1 MIPEIDIWRV
11 ADLMLKRYGDGLFLY
26 FYHADAR

>member
-11 ADLMLKRYGDGLFLY
+11 ATYGV
-26 FYHADAR
+26 ARGVEELDRAVLRDS